1 MQHHKLQGNK
11 TNGRLGFVLR
21 PRCTKRDPVTST
33 NKDKNMTPNYT
44 DFAAFNQEALDAIV
58 KTNTAA
64 VKGYEAMTKYF
75 VDLAGKSFEDAV
87 AASKK
92 LAGAKTVVELVQIQT
107 KLAQESIEVAMEEG
121 KKVSELTTAIVK
133 DVTAPLTE
141 RFKNG
146 VAVATKVAKKA
157 A

>member
-1 MQHHKLQGNK
+1 
-11 TNGRLGFVLR
+11 
-21 PRCTKRDPVTST
+21 
-33 NKDKNMTPNYT
+33 MTPSYT
-44 DFAAFNQEALDAIV
+44 DFAAFNQDTLDTFV

-92 LAGAKTVVELVQIQT
+92 LAAAKTVVEFVQIQT
-107 KLAQESIEVAMEEG
+107 KLTQESIEVALEEG
-121 KKVSELTTAIVK
+121 KKVSEMATSIAK
-133 DVTAPLTE
+133 DVTSPIAE
-141 RFKNG
+141 RFKVG
-146 VAVATKVAKKA
+146 VAVATKATKKA